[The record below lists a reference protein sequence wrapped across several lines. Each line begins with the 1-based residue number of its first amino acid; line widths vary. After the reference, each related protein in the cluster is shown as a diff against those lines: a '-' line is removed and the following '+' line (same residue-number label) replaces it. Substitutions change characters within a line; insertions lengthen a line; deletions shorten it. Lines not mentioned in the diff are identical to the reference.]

1 MKSLD
6 GVWNFRLS
14 DSRDPE
20 LGFREEWFKRPLA
33 DSQVGVSIQDDH
45 SIQLSHNILLSLI
58 WMHYCDS
65 LILLGWHSRRY

>member
-33 DSQVGVSIQDDH
+33 DSQVGVYRQKQRLNLKI
-45 SIQLSHNILLSLI
+45 
-58 WMHYCDS
+58 
-65 LILLGWHSRRY
+65 